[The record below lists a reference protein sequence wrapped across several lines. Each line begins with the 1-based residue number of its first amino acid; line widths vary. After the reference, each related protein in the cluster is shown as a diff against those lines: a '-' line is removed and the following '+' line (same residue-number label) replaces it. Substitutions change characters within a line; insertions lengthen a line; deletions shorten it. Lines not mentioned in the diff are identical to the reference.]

1 MDLFKILTNKKII
14 VFLLYFKLFRSIF
27 RELKFYYLVKSKIF
41 GNFYIYLPR
50 HLNYYFKKKYEN
62 NTINFIKTKLDNY
75 DTKNYII
82 DVGANIGIYSL
93 YFKKNYSSKVELFEP
108 DINNANLLKKTK
120 FLNKFKF
127 FKINSFCL
135 SDSNSK
141 KEFLLDDIRGM
152 TGTLSNNRNFIQKH
166 QKLKKKILVKTKKF
180 DSIYS
185 FKKKIFLIKIDVEGH
200 EIEVF
205 RGMLKNIKHNKPIIV
220 IESNKNNIKPIKKI
234 LITFGYKHKYI
245 SKDLNYVFYQSS

>member
-1 MDLFKILTNKKII
+1 MMNLFKILINKRII
-14 VFLLYFKLFRSIF
+14 VFLLYIKLYKYIF
-27 RELKFYYLVKSKIF
+27 RKFKFYYLVKSNIF

-50 HLNYYFKKKYEN
+50 HLNYLFKQKYEN

-75 DTKNYII
+75 NTKNYFI

-93 YFKKNYSSKVELFEP
+93 YFKKKYFSKVELFEP
-108 DINNANLLKKTK
+108 DIDNINLLKKTK
-120 FLNKFKF
+120 FINKFKF

-135 SDSNSK
+135 SDSNTK

-152 TGTLSNNRNFIQKH
+152 TGTLSNNRNFIHKH
-166 QKLKKKILVKTKKF
+166 QKLNIKILVKTKKF

-185 FKKKIFLIKIDVEGH
+185 FINKIFLIKIDVEGH

-205 RGMLKNIKHNKPIIV
+205 KGMLKAIKFNKPMII
-220 IESNKNNIKPIKKI
+220 IESNKNNIKYIKKK
-234 LITFGYKHKYI
+234 LISLGYKYRYI
-245 SKDLNYVFYQSS
+245 STELNYVFYQ